1 MGDTSS
7 AEDYAE
13 LADLQVSAAGGYV
26 SPEAEEALS
35 AALQRDRQNGPAR
48 YYAGLLHAQTGRP
61 DLAYRFWLP
70 LLREGPRD
78 APWID
83 PILSQIEKVAIRAGE
98 TFEMPAI
105 PERIPGRVAQPG
117 PTAEDVAAAAELDEG
132 DRNAMIEG
140 MVEGLA
146 ARLADEGG
154 PVEDWARLIRALGVL
169 GQTERASAIRTE
181 AREVFVGDADAQAL
195 LDDAAAAGGAN

>member
-1 MGDTSS
+1 
-7 AEDYAE
+7 
-13 LADLQVSAAGGYV
+13 
-26 SPEAEEALS
+26 
-35 AALQRDRQNGPAR
+35 
-48 YYAGLLHAQTGRP
+48 
-61 DLAYRFWLP
+61 
-70 LLREGPRD
+70 
-78 APWID
+78 
-83 PILSQIEKVAIRAGE
+83 
-98 TFEMPAI
+98 
-105 PERIPGRVAQPG
+105 
-117 PTAEDVAAAAELDEG
+117 
-132 DRNAMIEG
+132 MIEG